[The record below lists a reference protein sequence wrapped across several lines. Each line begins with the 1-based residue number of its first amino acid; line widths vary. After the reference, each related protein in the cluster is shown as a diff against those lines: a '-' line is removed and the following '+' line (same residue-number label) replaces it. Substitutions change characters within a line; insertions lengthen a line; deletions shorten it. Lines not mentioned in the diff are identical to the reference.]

1 MTDKALLQ
9 SVHIHKHNDVD
20 IDSVVTNLPVWR
32 VDGVSPF
39 ACNLLDLVTCLPF
52 LPYLTDK
59 LEMGKINNQQRIS
72 WKNCIFLRI
81 HLLKIGSFSID
92 DGDGSENA
100 TFKMDHRISN
110 FVAFIPIRWKCL
122 MWANFPGVDFLGTA
136 FKFKKRKKISSS
148 FVYVPY
154 RTWN

>member
-20 IDSVVTNLPVWR
+20 IDGVVTNLPVWR

-39 ACNLLDLVTCLPF
+39 ACNFLDLVTCLPF

-100 TFKMDHRISN
+100 TFKMD
-110 FVAFIPIRWKCL
+110 
-122 MWANFPGVDFLGTA
+122 
-136 FKFKKRKKISSS
+136 
-148 FVYVPY
+148 
-154 RTWN
+154 